1 MYFSEIISYVDYIFI
16 DNINNPI
23 KMEFNISFDKTYH
36 YRYRDMAAPVFRK
49 VQNGSDYLFESGY
62 LINDNFVICPL
73 KIQNVSINC
82 FEIISHKLNSKLTA
96 YVNNENNKQKII
108 NLEVILI
115 PETSSLPRIIDCL
128 NLYINSG
135 KDLEMLDIS
144 IFQSDI
150 LLKHYHETNLLQLIN
165 NLNFDFYDI
174 YMFSVGKDDR
184 EWTEVYISNLP
195 ESNYLSE
202 LFKTILTNL
211 NFKITFDAERISIY
225 ECQPYENEKD
235 KEIIKDHLKYNLKEY
250 FKPELE
256 LLDRMSLS

>member
-16 DNINNPI
+16 DNINGPI
-23 KMEFNISFDKTYH
+23 KMKFNISRDKTYH
-36 YRYRDMAAPVFRK
+36 YRYRDMAAPVFK
-49 VQNGSDYLFESGY
+49 KIKNGSDYLFESGY
-62 LINDNFVICPL
+62 LINDEFVSCPL
-73 KIQNVSINC
+73 KIQNVNINC
-82 FEIISHKLNSKLTA
+82 FEIISYKLHSNLIVTADNETNDHK
-96 YVNNENNKQKII
+96 KINI
-108 NLEVILI
+108 EIITNQEVD
-115 PETSSLPRIIDCL
+115 SLPRIINCL
-128 NLYINSG
+128 NLFVNTG

-150 LLKHYHETNLLQLIN
+150 SLKHYNETDLIQLIN
-165 NLNFDFYDI
+165 NLKFDYYDI

-202 LFKTILTNL
+202 LFKTILKQLNL
-211 NFKITFDAERISIY
+211 KITFDTERISIF

-256 LLDRMSLS
+256 LLDRMSLH